1 LDTPENTLLVVLQVV
16 SAMLTLLMF
25 VAARQARQ
33 RSGPTL
39 WVVAFA
45 ISAITQVLRGWISA
59 AWGHQVGLPFGH
71 LGGPLAYGLLYIGIR
86 QYLGMRLRIGLSA
99 SAFLAATT
107 LSIIAVAHGMN
118 FASLAMTACFTSMFE
133 ALTAVTFW
141 QVWRSEGGLARLGAA
156 AIFAVSAAASV
167 GRAVSV
173 VPTWY
178 MQSGLVQSNVYW
190 LLAFIALNILQAGS
204 LMFLINQSLLDELQ
218 HMADFDPL
226 TGLLNRRGLA
236 RRMKRQ
242 RTRSDPKGAPR
253 MGMLCMDLDHFKAI
267 NDMHGHGA
275 GDDVLRAVGELLRDN
290 SRPRDTAVRQG
301 GEEFGMV
308 VEAGSEEELRTLAER
323 HRAAI
328 ERDPLPTRVGPIPV
342 TISIGAALAGNVGES
357 LDEISERADQSL
369 LVAKRSGR
377 NRVVLAADRP
387 DDQRNPAT

>member
-1 LDTPENTLLVVLQVV
+1 VDTPENTLLVVLQVV

-33 RSGPTL
+33 RNGPSL

-59 AWGHQVGLPFGH
+59 GWGHQVGLPFGH
-71 LGGPLAYGLLYIGIR
+71 LGGPLAYALLYIGIR
-86 QYLGMRLRIGLSA
+86 QYLGMRLRVGLSA
-99 SAFLAATT
+99 AAFLAAAT
-107 LSIIAVAHGMN
+107 LSIVAVSLRMN
-118 FASLAMTACFTSMFE
+118 FASLAMTSCVTSMFQ

-156 AIFAVSAAASV
+156 AIFAVSTAASL
-167 GRAVSV
+167 GRAISI
-173 VPTWY
+173 VPTWH
-178 MQSGLVQSNVYW
+178 MESGLVQANVFW
-190 LLAFIALNILQAGS
+190 LLVFIALNILQAGS

-242 RTRSDPKGAPR
+242 RTRPDAKGSAR

-275 GDDVLRAVGELLRDN
+275 GDDVLRAVGQLLRDN

-301 GEEFGMV
+301 GEEFGMI
-308 VEAGSEEELRTLAER
+308 VEAGSEEDLRTLAER

-328 ERDPLPTRVGPIPV
+328 ERDPFPTRVGPIPV
-342 TISIGAALAGNVGES
+342 TISIGAALSGNIAES
-357 LDEISERADQSL
+357 LDEIGERADQSL
-369 LVAKRSGR
+369 LVAKRNGR
-377 NRVVLAADRP
+377 NRVVLATDRP
-387 DDQRNPAT
+387 GAQRNPAS

>member
-1 LDTPENTLLVVLQVV
+1 MDTPENTLLVVLQVV

-33 RSGPTL
+33 RSGPDL

-99 SAFLAATT
+99 CAFLAATA
-107 LSIIAVAHGMN
+107 LSIMAVAHGMN
-118 FASLAMTACFTSMFE
+118 FASLAMTACVTSLFE

-141 QVWRSEGGLARLGAA
+141 QVWRSESGLARLGAA
-156 AIFAVSAAASV
+156 AIFAISSAASL

-173 VPTWY
+173 VPTWH
-178 MQSGLVQSNVYW
+178 MESGLVQSNVYW

-204 LMFLINQSLLDELQ
+204 LMFLVNQSLLDELQ

-242 RTRSDPKGAPR
+242 RTRSDAKGSPR

-275 GDDVLRAVGELLRDN
+275 GDDVLRAIGELLRDN

-328 ERDPLPTRVGPIPV
+328 ERDPLPTRAGPIPV
-342 TISIGAALAGNVGES
+342 TISIGAALAGSAGES
-357 LDEISERADQSL
+357 LDEITERADQSL
-369 LVAKRSGR
+369 LAAKRRGR
-377 NRVVLAADRP
+377 NRVVLASERP
-387 DDQRNPAT
+387 GEQGNPPS